1 MDLHSPNQ
9 DEQQIEV
16 QAVQDAD
23 AIMKAEHKRLFQRGT
38 KWLCAGLLL
47 MGMSFLVNFM
57 LFHSD
62 ISFNTAMYL
71 ITSAG
76 GVCMIKGLADMVG
89 F

>member
-1 MDLHSPNQ
+1 MNLHTPTPE
-9 DEQQIEV
+9 EQQAEI
-16 QAVQDAD
+16 QAVQDTAG
-23 AIMKAEHKRLFQRGT
+23 ISQAEHKRLFQRGA

-47 MGMSFLVNFM
+47 MGMSFLINFM

-62 ISFNTAMYL
+62 VSFNTAMYL

-76 GVCMIKGLADMVG
+76 GVCIIKGLADMVG